1 MYIHNAIFHLKV
13 VAQVMESEKSQR
25 LLLSECNSL
34 RQQVQ
39 QLANHNRKLKEQ
51 HLLNNSPSSSLSSET
66 RKGIIKFNK
75 KSQPRNSKSQMQR

>member
-1 MYIHNAIFHLKV
+1 
-13 VAQVMESEKSQR
+13 MESEKSQR

-51 HLLNNSPSSSLSSET
+51 HLLNNNAHSTLSSET
-66 RKGIIKFNK
+66 RKGNLI
-75 KSQPRNSKSQMQR
+75 